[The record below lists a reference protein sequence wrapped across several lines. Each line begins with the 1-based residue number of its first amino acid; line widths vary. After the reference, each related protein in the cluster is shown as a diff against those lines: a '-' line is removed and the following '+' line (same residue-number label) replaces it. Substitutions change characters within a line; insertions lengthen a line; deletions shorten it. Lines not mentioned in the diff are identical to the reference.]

1 MVVTT
6 GHRSRPLAVRRY
18 SWRGG
23 WSLWGT
29 FSSTPCLVRLPRR
42 WFRMLREMPS
52 RSWNWSKRVTP
63 RKASRTISIDH
74 HSPTTSRHCA
84 TEQCMSAKLLRSTEP
99 RIEGCI
105 IERNL
110 LLWLP
115 GEACQLGGIRRGG
128 RVEDHDADHRVVGHE
143 QGRAVERQRPGAGVA
158 EPLEPALG
166 AGHVAA
172 GPEPGKVGG
181 QLGQPRGQGGP
192 GRVVEVDGHR
202 GPVHG
207 DVPGGLLFPVGD

>member
-1 MVVTT
+1 
-6 GHRSRPLAVRRY
+6 
-18 SWRGG
+18 
-23 WSLWGT
+23 
-29 FSSTPCLVRLPRR
+29 
-42 WFRMLREMPS
+42 MLREIPRRAWKS
-52 RSWNWSKRVTP
+52 SKRVTP
-63 RKASRTISIDH
+63 KNTSRRISIDH

-143 QGRAVERQRPGAGVA
+143 QGRAVEGQRPGAGGGG
-158 EPLEPALG
+158 PLEPALG
-166 AGHVAA
+166 ARDVAA
-172 GPEPGKVGG
+172 GPEPGKGG
-181 QLGQPRGQGGP
+181 G
-192 GRVVEVDGHR
+192 
-202 GPVHG
+202 
-207 DVPGGLLFPVGD
+207 